1 METIHPDDEIVVCM
15 TRADWDRM
23 LTILIDAYT
32 CEDHAES
39 AGRIDALV
47 KRLAH
52 NADVLTL
59 NWLDR
64 KLAEFP

>member
-1 METIHPDDEIVVCM
+1 MVRHPDDEIVVCM
-15 TRADWDRM
+15 TQADWDRM
-23 LTILIDAYT
+23 LTILIDAYNV
-32 CEDHAES
+32 EEHAES

-52 NADVLTL
+52 SAEVLTL